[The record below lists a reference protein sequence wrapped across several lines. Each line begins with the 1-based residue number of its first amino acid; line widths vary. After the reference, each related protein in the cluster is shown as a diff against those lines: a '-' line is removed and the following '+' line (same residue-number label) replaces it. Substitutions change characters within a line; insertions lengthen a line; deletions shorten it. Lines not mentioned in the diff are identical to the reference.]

1 MKKTICVIGKGH
13 SGTGFLATILD
24 ESGVYMGKKLNNDK
38 DKFPYNNIYRI
49 MSLPVGHIHG
59 KKANPWSGKVR
70 ESRVLIKNARTFV
83 DKATNECPN
92 VEWDF
97 SKMISWGIPKF
108 VRKEMKDYLKDLDD
122 HREYD
127 AFTDKLVGWKMTE
140 SNLIYPWLVRLY
152 PDWYYIHLVRDVRD
166 MMARPELTDTE
177 SHTNLFNVKDYKSY
191 PNKFFVNEKTSR
203 KRAPFNHLVQAINWK
218 YQLDIVKSIQAPNYI
233 RVTLE
238 DLVMNQDEELKRL
251 SEFLG
256 FELKK
261 IHAEEE
267 VVESW
272 KGRDGKVREN
282 WEEFSFLDDYMEEL
296 KYSDW
301 PLFGDNKE
309 YRRK

>member
-13 SGTGFLATILD
+13 SGTGFLATILSK
-24 ESGVYMGKKLNNDK
+24 SGVYMGAKTNKDM
-38 DKFPYNNIYRI
+38 DKFPVKNIHKT
-49 MSLPVGHIHG
+49 MSLPVGYKIG
-59 KKANPWSGKVR
+59 AP
-70 ESRVLIKNARTFV
+70 IKNARTFV

-97 SKMISWGIPKF
+97 SKMISWGIPNP
-108 VRKEMKDYLKDLDD
+108 VREEMKNYLEDLDEHD
-122 HREYD
+122 GE
-127 AFTDKLVGWKMTE
+127 LVGWKLTE

-166 MMARPELTDTE
+166 ILSRPELTDTE
-177 SHTNLFNVKDYKSY
+177 SHKSY
-191 PNKFFVNEKTSR
+191 PNKFFINEKTTL
-203 KRAPFNHLVQAINWK
+203 KKAPFNHLVQAINWK

-238 DLVMNQDEELKRL
+238 DLVMSQDEELKRL

-256 FELKK
+256 YELKK
-261 IHAEEE
+261 IHIKEE

-282 WEEFSFLDDYMEEL
+282 WEEFSFLNDYMEEL

-301 PLFGDNKE
+301 PNWEDK
-309 YRRK
+309 

>member
-13 SGTGFLATILD
+13 SGTGFLATILSK
-24 ESGVYMGKKLNNDK
+24 SGVYMGAKTNKDM
-38 DKFPYNNIYRI
+38 DKFPVKNIHKT
-49 MSLPVGHIHG
+49 MSLPVGYKIG
-59 KKANPWSGKVR
+59 AP
-70 ESRVLIKNARTFV
+70 IKNARTFG

-97 SKMISWGIPKF
+97 SKMISWGIPNP
-108 VRKEMKDYLKDLDD
+108 VREEMKNYLEDLDEHD
-122 HREYD
+122 GE
-127 AFTDKLVGWKMTE
+127 LVGWKLTE

-166 MMARPELTDTE
+166 ILSRPELTDTE
-177 SHTNLFNVKDYKSY
+177 SHTDLFNVKDYKSY
-191 PNKFFVNEKTSR
+191 PNKFFINEKTTL
-203 KRAPFNHLVQAINWK
+203 KKAPFNHLVQAINWK

-238 DLVMNQDEELKRL
+238 DLVMSQDEELKRL

-256 FELKK
+256 YELKK
-261 IHAEEE
+261 IHIKEE

-282 WEEFSFLDDYMEEL
+282 WEEFSFLNDYMEEL

-301 PLFGDNKE
+301 PNWEDK
-309 YRRK
+309 

>member
-13 SGTGFLATILD
+13 SGTGFLASILD
-24 ESGVYMGKKLNNDK
+24 ESGVYMGAKTNRDM

-59 KKANPWSGKVR
+59 KKANPWSGKIR

-166 MMARPELTDTE
+166 ILLRPELTDSE
-177 SHTNLFNVKDYKSY
+177 MHTNLFNVREYKAS
-191 PNKFFVNEKTSR
+191 PSKNT
-203 KRAPFNHLVQAINWK
+203 KRRNSLVQAINWK
-218 YQLDIVKSIQAPNYI
+218 YQLDIVKSIETPNYI
-233 RVTLE
+233 RITLE
-238 DLVMNQDEELKRL
+238 DLVMSHGEVIKKL
-251 SEFLG
+251 SHFLG
-256 FELKK
+256 FEVNPGSPRK
-261 IHAEEE
+261 E

-272 KGRDGKVREN
+272 KGKSGKGCEN
-282 WEEFSFLDDYMEEL
+282 WEEFSFLNDYMEEL

>member
-13 SGTGFLATILD
+13 SGTGFLATILSK
-24 ESGVYMGKKLNNDK
+24 SGVYMGAKTNKDM
-38 DKFPYNNIYRI
+38 DKFPVKNIHKT
-49 MSLPVGHIHG
+49 MSLPVGYKIG
-59 KKANPWSGKVR
+59 AP
-70 ESRVLIKNARTFV
+70 IKNARTFV

-97 SKMISWGIPKF
+97 SKMISWGIPNP
-108 VRKEMKDYLKDLDD
+108 VREEMKNYLEDLDEHD
-122 HREYD
+122 GE
-127 AFTDKLVGWKMTE
+127 LVGWKLTE

-166 MMARPELTDTE
+166 ILSRPELTDTE
-177 SHTNLFNVKDYKSY
+177 SHTDLFNVKDYKSY
-191 PNKFFVNEKTSR
+191 PNKFFINEKTTL
-203 KRAPFNHLVQAINWK
+203 KKAPFNHLVQAINWK

-238 DLVMNQDEELKRL
+238 DLVMSQDEELKRL

-256 FELKK
+256 YELKK
-261 IHAEEE
+261 IHIKEE

-282 WEEFSFLDDYMEEL
+282 WEEFSFLNDYMEEL

-301 PLFGDNKE
+301 PNWEDK
-309 YRRK
+309 

>member
-13 SGTGFLATILD
+13 SGTGFLASILD
-24 ESGVYMGKKLNNDK
+24 ESGVYMGAKTNRDM

-127 AFTDKLVGWKMTE
+127 AFTDKLVGWKLTE

-166 MMARPELTDTE
+166 TMNRPELSDTD
-177 SHTNLFNVKDYKSY
+177 SHTDLFNVKGYTSK
-191 PNKFFVNEKTSR
+191 PNKHKFPRNNLV
-203 KRAPFNHLVQAINWK
+203 RALNWK
-218 YQLDIVKSIQAPNYI
+218 YQLDIVKCIEAPNYMRI
-233 RVTLE
+233 TLE
-238 DLVMNQDEELKRL
+238 DLVMSHGETIKKISD
-251 SEFLG
+251 FLG
-256 FELKK
+256 VEVNEGRPKK
-261 IHAEEE
+261 E

-272 KGRDGKVREN
+272 KDRDGKPRDN
-282 WEEFSFLDDYMEEL
+282 WEEFSFLNDYMEEL

>member
-13 SGTGFLATILD
+13 SGTGFLSTILSK
-24 ESGVYMGKKLNNDK
+24 SGVYMGAKTNKDM
-38 DKFPYNNIYRI
+38 DKFPVKNIHKT
-49 MSLPVGHIHG
+49 MSLPVGYKIG
-59 KKANPWSGKVR
+59 AP
-70 ESRVLIKNARTFV
+70 IKNARTFV

-97 SKMISWGIPKF
+97 SKMISWGIPNP
-108 VRKEMKDYLKDLDD
+108 VREEMKNYLEDLDEHD
-122 HREYD
+122 GE
-127 AFTDKLVGWKMTE
+127 LVGWKLTE

-166 MMARPELTDTE
+166 ILSRPELTDTE
-177 SHTNLFNVKDYKSY
+177 SHTDLFNVKDYKSY
-191 PNKFFVNEKTSR
+191 PNKFFINEKTTL
-203 KRAPFNHLVQAINWK
+203 KKAPFNHLVQAINWK

-238 DLVMNQDEELKRL
+238 DLVMSQDEELKRL

-256 FELKK
+256 YELKK
-261 IHAEEE
+261 IHIKEE

-282 WEEFSFLDDYMEEL
+282 WEEFSFLNDYMEEL

-301 PLFGDNKE
+301 PNWEDK
-309 YRRK
+309 

>member
-13 SGTGFLATILD
+13 SGTGFLATILSK
-24 ESGVYMGKKLNNDK
+24 SGVYMGAKTNKDM
-38 DKFPYNNIYRI
+38 DKFPVKNIHKT
-49 MSLPVGHIHG
+49 MSLPVGYKIG
-59 KKANPWSGKVR
+59 AP
-70 ESRVLIKNARTFV
+70 IKNARTFV
-83 DKATNECPN
+83 DKATNECPI

-97 SKMISWGIPKF
+97 SKMISWGIPNP
-108 VRKEMKDYLKDLDD
+108 VREEMKNYLEDLDEHD
-122 HREYD
+122 GE
-127 AFTDKLVGWKMTE
+127 LVGWKLTE

-166 MMARPELTDTE
+166 ILSRPELTDTE
-177 SHTNLFNVKDYKSY
+177 SHTDLFNVKDYKSY
-191 PNKFFVNEKTSR
+191 PNKFFINEKTTL
-203 KRAPFNHLVQAINWK
+203 KKAPFNHLVQAINWK

-238 DLVMNQDEELKRL
+238 DLVMSQDEELKRL

-256 FELKK
+256 YELKK
-261 IHAEEE
+261 IHIKEE

-282 WEEFSFLDDYMEEL
+282 WEEFSFLNDYMEEL

-301 PLFGDNKE
+301 PNWEDK
-309 YRRK
+309 

>member
-13 SGTGFLATILD
+13 SGTGFLATILSK
-24 ESGVYMGKKLNNDK
+24 SGVYMGAKTNKDM
-38 DKFPYNNIYRI
+38 DKFPVKNIHKT
-49 MSLPVGHIHG
+49 MSLPVGYKIG
-59 KKANPWSGKVR
+59 AP
-70 ESRVLIKNARTFV
+70 IKNARTFV

-97 SKMISWGIPKF
+97 SKMISWGIPNP
-108 VRKEMKDYLKDLDD
+108 VREEMKNYLEDLDEHD
-122 HREYD
+122 GE
-127 AFTDKLVGWKMTE
+127 LVGWILTE
-140 SNLIYPWLVRLY
+140 SNLIYAWLVRLY

-166 MMARPELTDTE
+166 ILSRPELTDTE
-177 SHTNLFNVKDYKSY
+177 SHTDLFNVKDYKSY
-191 PNKFFVNEKTSR
+191 PNKFFINEKTTL
-203 KRAPFNHLVQAINWK
+203 KKAPFNHLVQAINWK

-238 DLVMNQDEELKRL
+238 DLVMSQDEELKRL

-256 FELKK
+256 YELKK
-261 IHAEEE
+261 IHIKEE

-282 WEEFSFLDDYMEEL
+282 WEEFSFLNDYMEEL

-301 PLFGDNKE
+301 PNWEDK
-309 YRRK
+309 

>member
-13 SGTGFLATILD
+13 SGTGFLATILSK
-24 ESGVYMGKKLNNDK
+24 SGVYMGAKTNKDM
-38 DKFPYNNIYRI
+38 DKFPVKNIHKT
-49 MSLPVGHIHG
+49 MSLPVGYKIG
-59 KKANPWSGKVR
+59 AP
-70 ESRVLIKNARTFV
+70 IKNARTFV

-97 SKMISWGIPKF
+97 RKMISWGIPNP
-108 VRKEMKDYLKDLDD
+108 VREEMKNYLEDLDEHD
-122 HREYD
+122 GE
-127 AFTDKLVGWKMTE
+127 LVGWKLTE

-166 MMARPELTDTE
+166 ILSRPELTDTE
-177 SHTNLFNVKDYKSY
+177 SHTDLFNVKDYKSY
-191 PNKFFVNEKTSR
+191 PNKFFINEKTTL
-203 KRAPFNHLVQAINWK
+203 KKAPFNHLVQAINWK

-238 DLVMNQDEELKRL
+238 DLVMSQDEELKRL

-256 FELKK
+256 YELKK
-261 IHAEEE
+261 IHIKEE

-282 WEEFSFLDDYMEEL
+282 WEEFSFLNDYMEEL

-301 PLFGDNKE
+301 PNWEDK
-309 YRRK
+309 